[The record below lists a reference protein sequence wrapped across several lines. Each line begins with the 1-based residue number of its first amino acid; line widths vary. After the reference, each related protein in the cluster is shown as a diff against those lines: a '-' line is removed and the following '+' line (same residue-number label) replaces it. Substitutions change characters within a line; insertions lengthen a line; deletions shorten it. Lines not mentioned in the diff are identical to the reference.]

1 MVPTQKKN
9 IVKGIE
15 KILLSGRNKNIFSAA
30 SVAFFDNGLAKDEHF
45 TISCGCTDD
54 SKTVKIDNS
63 TFFDLA
69 SLTKPLVTL
78 LSILTLIEKK
88 ELSWFDTVDTLLP
101 GYNPHYYM
109 DVDIYHLLCHSSGL
123 PAHREYWRALETI
136 DTGERKQWLICE
148 ITGEKGV
155 FKKGSKHLYSD
166 LGYLLLGFIVEEIT
180 GQNLACFWNESITKP
195 MGLERELLF
204 PVPCPARID
213 NFAVTSV
220 PDQNRLQAVV
230 HDDNSRALGG
240 ITGHAGLF
248 GTATGVLTLCQ
259 ELLLSINGK
268 TNSLPFST
276 QILKR
281 ACLRVGDS
289 EWTAGFNLPSRHGSS
304 SGNYL
309 SEKSIGHLGFTGT
322 SFWIDPV
329 KQLAVVLLTNRV
341 IKGEKQ
347 DGIRALR
354 PSVHDYIIEQ
364 LRLENKSPH
373 PD

>member
-1 MVPTQKKN
+1 MASMHKKN
-9 IVKGIE
+9 ILKGIE
-15 KILLSGRNKNIFSAA
+15 SILLSGCNKNIFSAA
-30 SVAFFDNGLAKDEHF
+30 SVALYYNGLGKNEPFA
-45 TISCGCTDD
+45 ISCGCTDNLRD
-54 SKTVKIDNS
+54 VKIDNS

-78 LSILTLIEKK
+78 LSILSLIDKNK
-88 ELSWFDTVDTLLP
+88 LSWSDTIYTVLP
-101 GYNPHYYM
+101 EYKPHYYL

-136 DTGERKQWLICE
+136 DTRKRKQWLISE
-148 ITGEKGV
+148 ILSEKKV

-180 GQNLACFWNESITKP
+180 GLDLACYWNESIAKP
-195 MGLERELLF
+195 MGLESELFF
-204 PVPCPARID
+204 PVPYPARID
-213 NFAVTSV
+213 NFAVTSAS
-220 PDQNRLQAVV
+220 DQNRLQAVV

-248 GTATGVLTLCQ
+248 GTASGVIKICQ
-259 ELLLSINGK
+259 ELLHSINGK
-268 TNSLPFST
+268 KNSLPFST
-276 QILKR
+276 QTLKR
-281 ACLRVGDS
+281 ACLRVGYS
-289 EWTAGFNLPSRHGSS
+289 EWTAGFNTPSRHGSS
-304 SGNYL
+304 SGKYF

-341 IKGEKQ
+341 IKGGKQ
-347 DGIRALR
+347 EGIKELR
-354 PSVHDYIIEQ
+354 PYLHNYVIEQ
-364 LRLENKSPH
+364 LRLENKSPL